1 MKYDDKLHIIC
12 DKSAVKPQLNKKN
25 TVKKPEEK
33 KTYHSLDAKLEVVI
47 CTVTRAVP
55 ITMFL

>member
-12 DKSAVKPQLNKKN
+12 NKSAGKPQLNKKN

-33 KTYHSLDAKLEVVI
+33 KRTTL
-47 CTVTRAVP
+47 
-55 ITMFL
+55 